1 MVKKEPTSVFGR
13 RLRAARLHA
22 DIPQDRLGVKIGLD
36 EATASV
42 RMSRYETGVHE
53 PPFLIVAKLAQVL
66 RVPTAYFYCDDDD
79 LADVVLAWGRL
90 PKSERKRVKPLVMTQ
105 LAAKDAGER

>member
-1 MVKKEPTSVFGR
+1 MVKKEPTTVLGR
-13 RLRAARLHA
+13 RLRAARLRA

-53 PPFLIVAKLAQVL
+53 PPFLIVVKLAHAL
-66 RVPTAYFYCDDDD
+66 RVPAAYFYCEDDD

-90 PKSERKRVKPLVMTQ
+90 SKAERKRIKPRVIAELVANGT
-105 LAAKDAGER
+105 E

>member
-1 MVKKEPTSVFGR
+1 MVKKEPTTVLGR
-13 RLRAARLHA
+13 RLRAARLRA

-53 PPFLIVAKLAQVL
+53 PPFPTVVKLAQVL
-66 RVPTAYFYCDDDD
+66 RVPAAYFYCEDDD

-90 PKSERKRVKPLVMTQ
+90 PKAERKRVKPRVMAE
-105 LAAKDAGER
+105 LAAKGTD